1 MANFKAGDLVTWAN
15 FGNGTKRQPGRKDL
29 TDRGYSV
36 GTKAIVLEFL
46 EEHPK
51 LEPGRTGVRLRWLD
65 GEQNFKGAPCD
76 WFTHLTNA

>member
-1 MANFKAGDLVTWAN
+1 MTDFKPGDLVTWVN

-51 LEPGRTGVRLRWLD
+51 LEPGRTGVRLRWLRD
-65 GEQNFKGAPCD
+65 FLPRWAYIIDRAGETP
-76 WFTHLTNA
+76 